1 MDFAGGEMMIADFDQ
16 RTDAAVSEAGM
27 WNVRAQYHEASRSS
41 FVERICSF
49 LERYPLSAA
58 DDEDRASSAPLPSNP
73 G

>member
-1 MDFAGGEMMIADFDQ
+1 MMIADFNKHICV
-16 RTDAAVSEAGM
+16 AVSEVGT